1 MAPWSVLVGTIA
13 LLSVASLYFWLV
25 RKPEKQPEKQ

>member
-13 LLSVASLYFWLV
+13 LLTVSTLYFFLV
-25 RKPEKQPEKQ
+25 RKPEKQ